1 MYNKTSL
8 YLLLEVDMDLL
19 KSVLASIVLLGL
31 LFFGIYLAG
40 RKELLEKAESNLAKA
55 QDLYEYKND
64 PEGALNLLS
73 LEPEKELQEKYYF
86 LKFRILFSQG
96 KLYESES
103 VAKKLLKVNP
113 NNAYYDYLVSLV
125 YYNSGDYDKAIE
137 LLEKSVRLEPKNND
151 YKIYLSRLYYNS
163 GKVEKASAILEEAIK
178 KDSNYEV
185 AYQDLAGIYIKE
197 KEYPKALKTCSEMYK
212 KFNYNS
218 LDIYLLADLY
228 EKMGDK
234 KSAVKYFKEVKDKD
248 LYGNTNAS
256 VRIFNLTK
264 KKYTPPKTK
273 QKSIKNL
280 VDFSEDGNSI
290 IAKIKINGKEGQF
303 KIDPENPSTIV
314 YKRFA
319 DKNKSIVSNTYGVV
333 EFKDGKNAVKDAMP
347 VCYVN
352 IGFSGKSI
360 NNSRAFIIKNEK
372 DKTDGVIG
380 TNILDNL
387 NYEID
392 YQNKKIIL
400 NN

>member
-1 MYNKTSL
+1 
-8 YLLLEVDMDLL
+8 MDLL
-19 KSVLASIVLLGL
+19 KSVLVSIVVLGL

-73 LEPEKELQEKYYF
+73 LEPEKEFQEKYYF

-103 VAKKLLKVNP
+103 VAKKLLKINP
-113 NNAYYDYLVSLV
+113 NNDYYDYLVSLV

-137 LLEKSVRLEPKNND
+137 LLEKSIKLEPKNND

-163 GKVEKASAILEEAIK
+163 GKVEKASAILEESIK

-185 AYQDLAGIYIKE
+185 AYHDLAGIYIKE
-197 KEYPKALKTCSEMYK
+197 KEYPKALKLCSEMYK
-212 KFNYNS
+212 KFNYNT
-218 LDIYLLADLY
+218 LNIYLLADVY

-273 QKSIKNL
+273 QNPQKNL

-303 KIDPENPSTIV
+303 KIDPENPNTIV
-314 YKRFA
+314 YKKFA

-347 VCYVN
+347 VCYIN
-352 IGFSGKSI
+352 IGLSNKVV
-360 NNSRAFIIKNEK
+360 NNGRAFIINTQK
-372 DKTDGVIG
+372 DKADGVIG
-380 TNILDNL
+380 ANILDNL

>member
-1 MYNKTSL
+1 
-8 YLLLEVDMDLL
+8 MDLL
-19 KSVLASIVLLGL
+19 KSVLVSIVVLGL
-31 LFFGIYLAG
+31 LFFGIYLVG

-64 PEGALNLLS
+64 PEGALNLLN

-103 VAKKLLKVNP
+103 VAKKLLKINP
-113 NNAYYDYLVSLV
+113 NNAYYNYLISLA
-125 YYNSGDYDKAIE
+125 YYNSHDYDKAIK
-137 LLEKSVRLEPKNND
+137 LLEKSVKLEPKNCD
-151 YKIYLSRLYYNS
+151 YKIYLSRLYSNA
-163 GKVEKASAILEEAIK
+163 GKTDKAIKILEEIIME
-178 KDSNYEV
+178 DPNYEV
-185 AYQDLAGIYIKE
+185 AYQDIVGIYINE
-197 KEYPKALKTCSEMYK
+197 KQYKKSLNVCKEMYK
-212 KFNYNS
+212 RFNYNII
-218 LDIYLLADLY
+218 DIYALANAY
-228 EKMGDK
+228 EKTGDK

-273 QKSIKNL
+273 QKSMKNL
-280 VDFSEDGNSI
+280 VDFKEDGDSI

-303 KIDPENPSTIV
+303 KIDPENPNTIV
-314 YKRFA
+314 YKKFA

-333 EFKDGKNAVKDAMP
+333 EFKDGKNAIKDAMP
-347 VCYVN
+347 ICYIN
-352 IGFSGKSI
+352 IGLSNKTI
-360 NNSRAFIIKNEK
+360 NNGRAFIINSQK
-372 DKTDGVIG
+372 DREDGVIG
-380 TNILDNL
+380 ANILDNL

>member
-1 MYNKTSL
+1 
-8 YLLLEVDMDLL
+8 MDLL
-19 KSVLASIVLLGL
+19 KSVLVSIVVLGL

-40 RKELLEKAESNLAKA
+40 RKELLEKAETNLAKA

-64 PEGALNLLS
+64 PQGALNLLE
-73 LEPEKELQEKYYF
+73 LEPDKELQEKYYF

-103 VAKKLLKVNP
+103 VAKKLLQINS
-113 NNAYYDYLVSLV
+113 NNAYYDYLVSLA
-125 YYNSGDYDKAIE
+125 YYNSHDYDKAIK
-137 LLEKSVRLEPKNND
+137 LLEKSVKLEPKNCD
-151 YKIYLSRLYYNS
+151 YKIYLSRLYS
-163 GKVEKASAILEEAIK
+163 HAGKTDKAIKILEEIIK
-178 KDSNYEV
+178 EDPNYEV
-185 AYQDLAGIYIKE
+185 AYQDIVGIYINENQYK
-197 KEYPKALKTCSEMYK
+197 KSLSICKEMYK
-212 KFNYNS
+212 RFNYNII
-218 LDIYLLADLY
+218 DIYALANAY
-228 EKMGDK
+228 EKTGDK

-264 KKYTPPKTK
+264 KKYTSPKTK
-273 QKSIKNL
+273 QKLMKNL
-280 VDFSEDGNSI
+280 VDFSEDGNSV

-303 KIDPENPSTIV
+303 KIDPENPNTIV
-314 YKRFA
+314 YKKFA
-319 DKNKSIVSNTYGVV
+319 EKNKSITSNTFGVI
-333 EFKDGKNAVKDAMP
+333 EFKEGKNAVKDAMP
-347 VCYVN
+347 VCYIN

-380 TNILDNL
+380 ANILDNL